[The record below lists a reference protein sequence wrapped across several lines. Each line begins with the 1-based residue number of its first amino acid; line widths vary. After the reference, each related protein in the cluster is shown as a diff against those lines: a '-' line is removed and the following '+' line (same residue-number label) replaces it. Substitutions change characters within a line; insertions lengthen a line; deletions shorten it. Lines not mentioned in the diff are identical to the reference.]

1 MVPHHHGQWWM
12 CQMSKASSGVST
24 KHLLLIPKSALNVPF
39 CSKSSDE
46 NDRSYPTASIQLKN
60 PSNAEMNTSTIE
72 LTLQHNHNVPKLQ
85 HHAEK
90 VYSTTDIIVDW
101 HRDRLDIVLWMAST
115 GDAYFHTPF
124 RHPQS
129 ILQTDLLNA
138 ELSYRQST

>member
-1 MVPHHHGQWWM
+1 
-12 CQMSKASSGVST
+12 MSKASSGVST

-101 HRDRLDIVLWMAST
+101 HRDRLDIVRIVDGVHRRCT
-115 GDAYFHTPF
+115 FPHPF